1 MTRWKLTIEYDGGPF
16 MGWQRQEHGPS
27 VQQALEEA
35 LGRMTGEEPLVLAA
49 GRTDAGV
56 HALAM
61 SAHVDVMKSL
71 TPHRLREGLNA
82 LVRPNPVSVLEVAEV
97 ADDWH
102 ARFSCMG
109 RRYLYRILARR
120 APPALDAGR
129 VWHIAVPL
137 DLDAMREGAAHL
149 IGRHD
154 FTTFRSA
161 QCQSDSPV
169 KTLDRLEVER
179 MGEEIQL
186 TAAARSFLHHQVR
199 SMVGC
204 LAMVGR
210 GQWSPE
216 DMKMALEAADRS
228 ALGFNA
234 PPHGLYF
241 VEAVYPSTRNSRASG
256 RLSQAC
262 GLALRP

>member
-1 MTRWKLTIEYDGGPF
+1 VTRWRLTIEYDGRPF
-16 MGWQRQEHGPS
+16 MGWQRQEHGSS
-27 VQQALEEA
+27 VQQTLEEA
-35 LGRMTGEEPLVLAA
+35 LRRMTGEQAQFTAA

-61 SAHVDVMKSL
+61 STHVDVMKSL

-82 LVRPNPVSVLEVAEV
+82 LVRPHPISVLQVAEV
-97 ADDWH
+97 PGDWH
-102 ARFSCMG
+102 ARFSCIG
-109 RRYLYRILARR
+109 RRYLYRILNRR

-129 VWHIAVPL
+129 VWHVAVPL
-137 DLDAMREGAAHL
+137 DPEAMQQGAAHL
-149 IGRHD
+149 VGRHD

-169 KTLDRLEVER
+169 KTLDALEVTR
-179 MGEEIQL
+179 AGEEIHVA
-186 TAAARSFLHHQVR
+186 AAARSFLHHQVR

-204 LAMVGR
+204 LALVGR
-210 GQWSPE
+210 GQWTPD
-216 DMKMALEAADRS
+216 DMRKALQARDRA

-241 VEAVYPSTRNSRASG
+241 VEARY
-256 RLSQAC
+256 
-262 GLALRP
+262 

>member
-1 MTRWKLTIEYDGGPF
+1 MTRWRLTIEYDGSPF
-16 MGWQRQEHGPS
+16 MGWQRQDHGPS
-27 VQQALEEA
+27 VQQTLEEA
-35 LGRMTGEEPLVLAA
+35 LQQMTGEEAQFIAA

-61 SAHVDVMKSL
+61 TAHVDIEREL

-82 LVRPNPVSVLEVAEV
+82 LVRPHPISVLDVETV

-102 ARFSCMG
+102 ARFSCIG
-109 RRYLYRILARR
+109 RRYVYRILNRR
-120 APPALDAGR
+120 APAALDSGR

-137 DLDAMREGAAHL
+137 ELATMREGAAHL

-169 KTLDRLEVER
+169 KTLERLEVSKVDD
-179 MGEEIQL
+179 EIQVS
-186 TAAARSFLHHQVR
+186 AAARSFLHHQVR

-210 GQWSPE
+210 GQWQPE
-216 DMKMALEAADRS
+216 DMRKALEARDRA

-241 VEAVYPSTRNSRASG
+241 VEASYP
-256 RLSQAC
+256 
-262 GLALRP
+262 

>member
-1 MTRWKLTIEYDGGPF
+1 VIRWRLTIEYDGGPF

-35 LGRMTGEEPLVLAA
+35 LQRMTGEAGQVIAA

-61 SAHVDVMKSL
+61 SAHVDVAREL

-82 LVRPNPVSVLEVAEV
+82 LVRPRPVSIIEAHRVAG
-97 ADDWH
+97 DWH
-102 ARFSCMG
+102 ARFSCVG
-109 RRYLYRILARR
+109 RRYLYRILNRR

-129 VWHIAVPL
+129 VWHVAVPL
-137 DLDAMREGAAHL
+137 EVDMMREAAGHL
-149 IGRHD
+149 VGRHD

-161 QCQSDSPV
+161 QCQSDSPL
-169 KTLDRLEVER
+169 KTLDRLEITR
-179 MGEEIQL
+179 SGEEIHVI
-186 TAAARSFLHHQVR
+186 AAARSFLHHQVR

-210 GQWSPE
+210 GQWTPA
-216 DMKMALEAADRS
+216 DMRIALEARDRA

-234 PPHGLYF
+234 PPQGLYF
-241 VEAVYPSTRNSRASG
+241 VEALYP
-256 RLSQAC
+256 
-262 GLALRP
+262 

>member
-1 MTRWKLTIEYDGGPF
+1 MTRWKLTIEYDGRPF

-27 VQQALEEA
+27 VQQTLEEA
-35 LGRMTGEEPLVLAA
+35 LQRMTGEQAQFIAA

-61 SAHVDVMKSL
+61 SAHADVMKSL
-71 TPHRLREGLNA
+71 TTHRLREGLNA
-82 LVRPNPVSVLEVAEV
+82 LVRPQPISVLEVEEV

-102 ARFSCMG
+102 ARFSCVG
-109 RRYLYRILARR
+109 RRYRYRILARR

-129 VWHIAVPL
+129 VWHIAKPL
-137 DLDAMREGAAHL
+137 DLPAMQEGAAHL

-169 KTLDRLEVER
+169 KTLDRLDVVKA
-179 MGEEIQL
+179 GEEIHV

-204 LAMVGR
+204 LALVGR
-210 GQWSPE
+210 GQWQPG
-216 DMKMALEAADRS
+216 DIAKALEARDRA

-234 PPHGLYF
+234 PPQGLYF
-241 VEAVYPSTRNSRASG
+241 VEAVYP
-256 RLSQAC
+256 
-262 GLALRP
+262 

>member
-1 MTRWKLTIEYDGGPF
+1 

-35 LGRMTGEEPLVLAA
+35 LQRMTGEAGQVIAA

-61 SAHVDVMKSL
+61 SAHVDVQREL

-82 LVRPNPVSVLEVAEV
+82 LVRPHPVSVLAVEQVAE
-97 ADDWH
+97 DWH
-102 ARFSCMG
+102 ARFSCVG
-109 RRYLYRILARR
+109 RRYLYRILSRR

-137 DLDAMREGAAHL
+137 DAEAMQEGAAHL

-169 KTLDRLEVER
+169 KTLDCLDVTRA
-179 MGEEIQL
+179 GEEIQI
-186 TAAARSFLHHQVR
+186 TAAAR
-199 SMVGC
+199 
-204 LAMVGR
+204 
-210 GQWSPE
+210 
-216 DMKMALEAADRS
+216 
-228 ALGFNA
+228 
-234 PPHGLYF
+234 
-241 VEAVYPSTRNSRASG
+241 
-256 RLSQAC
+256 
-262 GLALRP
+262 